1 MARVKATSLV
11 VWAIVGGIA
20 VALIPGILPT
30 GASSYLNPAEMLAS
44 GRWVAG
50 ASIVFL
56 GGLLTALTPCVYPL
70 IPITVGLFGARKSE
84 SRGKAVLL
92 TTAYVVGMGLV
103 FSILGV
109 IAAKTGQAFGS
120 LLGDPR
126 VAIGLAILLVLL
138 ASSMFGAFELSLP
151 PSLMQKLNS
160 VGGAGVLGAFLMG
173 SVSGFIAAPCTGP
186 VLAALLAYVANSQSA
201 VVGGSLLF
209 LYALGIGVPFFLIGV
224 FALRL
229 PKSGVWMEWVKSV
242 LGIALIAL
250 AASYLKDAFAP
261 LRHAVSAVASELGS
275 RPGAWVAGLL
285 AGLGI
290 LLGAIHRSFE
300 RRTVEV
306 GLKAAGILFVTAG
319 LIVRAGA
326 LDAPASGQMWS
337 KLCLDRQQGRRVLT
351 TVSEALW
358 VKVCMAETERGL
370 RWDTHFPEGARR
382 SVSLFDQA
390 LEQARRDKR
399 PVMVDFSAEWCAA
412 CKELDRRTYIDPT
425 VVREMND
432 AHFLTVKVDG
442 TNEIDE
448 VNQLY
453 DRYGVTGLPT
463 VLFINSEG
471 KILNEPRVT
480 GFLGPDKFLV
490 ELKKVR

>member
-11 VWAIVGGIA
+11 VWAIVGAIA
-20 VALIPGILPT
+20 VALIPAILPT
-30 GASSYLNPAEMLAS
+30 GPSSYLNPAEMLAS

-84 SRGKAVLL
+84 SRSKTVLL

-186 VLAALLAYVANSQSA
+186 VLAALLAYVANTQST
-201 VVGGSLLF
+201 VLGGSLLF

-261 LRHAVSAVASELGS
+261 LRHAVSAVAAELGS
-275 RPGAWVAGLL
+275 RPGAWVAGVL

-300 RRTVEV
+300 RRTAEV
-306 GLKAAGILFVTAG
+306 GLKAVGILFVTAG

-337 KLCLDRQQGRRVLT
+337 KLCLNRQQGKRVLT
-351 TVSEALW
+351 TVSEALS
-358 VKVCMAETERGL
+358 
-370 RWDTHFPEGARR
+370 RR
-382 SVSLFDQA
+382 SVSLFDEA
-390 LEQARRDKR
+390 LERARRDKR

-425 VVREMND
+425 VVREMSD

-442 TNEIDE
+442 TNELDE
-448 VNQLY
+448 VNELY

-471 KILNEPRVT
+471 KILKEPRVT

>member
-11 VWAIVGGIA
+11 VWAIVGAIA
-20 VALIPGILPT
+20 VALIPAILPT
-30 GASSYLNPAEMLAS
+30 GPSSYLNPAEMLAS

-84 SRGKAVLL
+84 SRSKAVLL

-186 VLAALLAYVANSQSA
+186 VLAALLAYVANTQST
-201 VVGGSLLF
+201 VLGGSLLF

-242 LGIALIAL
+242 LGISLIAL

-261 LRHAVSAVASELGS
+261 LRHAVSAVAAELGS
-275 RPGAWVAGLL
+275 RPGAWVAGVL

-290 LLGAIHRSFE
+290 LLGA
-300 RRTVEV
+300 EV
-306 GLKAAGILFVTAG
+306 GLKAVGILFVTAG

-337 KLCLDRQQGRRVLT
+337 KLCLNRQQGKRVLT

-370 RWDTHFPEGARR
+370 RWDSQFPDGARR
-382 SVSLFDQA
+382 SVSLFDEA
-390 LEQARRDKR
+390 LERARRDKR

-425 VVREMND
+425 VVREMSD

-442 TNEIDE
+442 TNELDE
-448 VNQLY
+448 VNELY

-471 KILNEPRVT
+471 KILKEPRVT